1 MRMINAEHD
10 RSSAMLSRALRPLLL
25 IPLPLLLLMLT
36 PARAQAASEGYRIDP
51 VHTRVLFSVSH
62 AGFSHALGTVSG
74 SEGTLQFDPEDWT
87 SARVDVRVPITRLD
101 LGDAKWNAATL
112 ARNLLDGKQHPEA
125 HFVSSGIEPI
135 DAQHARVHGELTLR
149 GVTRAVTL
157 DVTLNAL
164 KRHPL
169 PPFRRTVGFS
179 ATTELSRAAF
189 GISAWSS
196 MIGDAVQIRIEAEA
210 VGDRSVNEAP
220 TPTPT
225 PPLPTSPA
233 GSPR

>member
-1 MRMINAEHD
+1 MINAEHD
-10 RSSAMLSRALRPLLL
+10 RSSTMLPPALRPLLL
-25 IPLPLLLLMLT
+25 IPLPLLLMLA
-36 PARAQAASEGYRIDP
+36 PARVHAASEGYRIDP

-62 AGFSHALGTVSG
+62 AGFSQALGTVSG

-87 SARVDVRVPITRLD
+87 SARVDVRVPVSRLD
-101 LGDAKWNAATL
+101 LGDAKWNEATL
-112 ARNLLDGKQHPEA
+112 ARNLLDGKRHPEA
-125 HFVSSGIEPI
+125 RFVSTGIEPI
-135 DAQHARVHGELTLR
+135 DAQHARIHGELTLR
-149 GVTRAVTL
+149 GVTQPATL
-157 DVTLNAL
+157 EVTLNAL

-210 VGDRSVNEAP
+210 VRDRSANEDSL
-220 TPTPT
+220 PT